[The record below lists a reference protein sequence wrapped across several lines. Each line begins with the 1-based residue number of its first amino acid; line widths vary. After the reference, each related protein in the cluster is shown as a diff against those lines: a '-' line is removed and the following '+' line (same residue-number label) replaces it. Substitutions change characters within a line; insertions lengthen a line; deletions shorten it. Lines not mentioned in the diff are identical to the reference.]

1 MKQRLDGEAAWN
13 RFMHTGRV
21 KDYLA
26 FCQTHDVADHTGPAP
41 SGREDDHAD
50 YHQGL
55 DRERT
60 AYR

>member
-1 MKQRLDGEAAWN
+1 MKQRIDGEAAWN
-13 RFMHTGRV
+13 RFLRTGRV
-21 KDYLA
+21 EDYLA
-26 FCQTHDVADHTGPAP
+26 CCKARRAAAKAAP
-41 SGREDDHAD
+41 SNREDGHAD

>member
-1 MKQRLDGEAAWN
+1 MKQQLDGEAAWE
-13 RFMHTGRV
+13 RFLHTGRV
-21 KDYLA
+21 EDYLTCCGISRSNA
-26 FCQTHDVADHTGPAP
+26 PAMAVSPGKEDV
-41 SGREDDHAD
+41 HAD

>member
-13 RFMHTGRV
+13 RFMRTGRV
-21 KDYLA
+21 EDYLA
-26 FCQTHDVADHTGPAP
+26 CCKARNPADSSGAAS
-41 SGREDDHAD
+41 SGREDGHAD